1 MQQPRSYYNAFGG
14 TTDASMQ
21 QLQCD
26 LLPHVAEHQGR
37 TDSILKRP
45 QPHPPHRRYLEIAG
59 SSHITWKNTRFGA
72 PASSPKQSPC
82 NNHAAFTMRLAAPP
96 IHIHADI
103 TMRFASTR
111 CRTARENRFDPETTA
126 AAPAA
131 QRRNLS
137 SPAAATLHGKTR
149 FRAPASSPKQSPCNN
164 HAAFTM
170 RLAAPPIH
178 IHADITMRFA
188 STRCRTARENRF
200 DPETT
205 AAAPAAQRRNLSSPA
220 TATLHGK
227 TRFRAPASSPKHT
240 PCNMNAAITMRFAA
254 PPTSMQTLQCDLHPH
269 VAEHQGRTDST
280 PKIPETTA
288 AALAALQR
296 RTLIAGCSHFTRKNT
311 TFRAPAS
318 SPKQSPCN
326 NHAAITMRLA
336 APPTHP
342 CSHYNAICTHTL
354 QNTRGEPIRPRNDH
368 SRTRRTQE
376 VPFIAGCS
384 HLTRKNT
391 TFRAPASSPK
401 HTPCNMNAAITM
413 RFAASRV

>member
-1 MQQPRSYYNAFGG
+1 MQNTDFSSKMQQIARKAAPSLKTKKTLKENKKIPSETKPMQQPRSYYNAVGS

-137 SPAAATLHGKTR
+137 SPAA
-149 FRAPASSPKQSPCNN
+149 
-164 HAAFTM
+164 
-170 RLAAPPIH
+170 
-178 IHADITMRFA
+178 
-188 STRCRTARENRF
+188 
-200 DPETT
+200 
-205 AAAPAAQRRNLSSPA
+205 
-220 TATLHGK
+220 ATLHGK